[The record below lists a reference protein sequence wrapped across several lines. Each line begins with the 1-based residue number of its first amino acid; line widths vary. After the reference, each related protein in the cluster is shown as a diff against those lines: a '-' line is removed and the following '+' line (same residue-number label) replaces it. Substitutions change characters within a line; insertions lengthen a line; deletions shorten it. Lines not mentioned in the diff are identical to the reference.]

1 MIVRAMFRS
10 EANHVFIA
18 FVVAAIL
25 HIIVISDAK
34 FSVSDDEFKSEPI
47 TVTMIDIP
55 KINPPPESD
64 PIVQQNQVESTTQV
78 TKPEPIQKKA
88 DINII
93 EKKPL
98 KTDEIIKPRLPQQNL
113 ALPKKSLNNK
123 QKPHQ
128 QVVGKLNKIPHKT
141 DTIEPIK
148 KSVPLLTAE
157 SLQQQISQLGSEVR
171 ESQLLAEQTK
181 IKAVDAIDTH
191 KYIATQY
198 IKDWEAKVER
208 TGNLNFPAVANK
220 KDFSASLILEVEINS
235 DGSIAAIQIN
245 RSSGTAA
252 LDEAAKNIVRM
263 SAPFPPLPSEI
274 VKDTHVFLITRVWT
288 FSDESGL
295 NTH

>member
-10 EANHVFIA
+10 EANHVLIA

-34 FSVSDDEFKSEPI
+34 FSVSDNEFKSEPI

-55 KINPPPESD
+55 KINPSPESD
-64 PIVQQNQVESTTQV
+64 PIEQQNQVESVTQLA
-78 TKPEPIQKKA
+78 KPEPRQEKK

-98 KTDEIIKPRLPQQNL
+98 KTDEIIKPRVPQQNL

-123 QKPHQ
+123 QDPHQ
-128 QVVGKLNKIPHKT
+128 PVVGKANKIPLKT

-171 ESQLLAEQTK
+171 ENQLLAEQTK

>member
-123 QKPHQ
+123 QEPHQ
-128 QVVGKLNKIPHKT
+128 PVVGKSNKIPLKT

-181 IKAVDAIDTH
+181 IKAVDAIDAH

>member
-1 MIVRAMFRS
+1 M
-10 EANHVFIA
+10 
-18 FVVAAIL
+18 
-25 HIIVISDAK
+25 
-34 FSVSDDEFKSEPI
+34 
-47 TVTMIDIP
+47 
-55 KINPPPESD
+55 
-64 PIVQQNQVESTTQV
+64 
-78 TKPEPIQKKA
+78 
-88 DINII
+88 
-93 EKKPL
+93 
-98 KTDEIIKPRLPQQNL
+98 
-113 ALPKKSLNNK
+113 
-123 QKPHQ
+123 
-128 QVVGKLNKIPHKT
+128 VGKSNKIPLKT

>member
-25 HIIVISDAK
+25 HLIVISDAR
-34 FSVSDDEFKSEPI
+34 FSVSDDEIKSESI
-47 TVTMIDIP
+47 TFTMIGIP

-64 PIVQQNQVESTTQV
+64 PIVQQNQVESTTQL
-78 TKPEPIQKKA
+78 TKPESIQKKA

-93 EKKPL
+93 EKKL
-98 KTDEIIKPRLPQQNL
+98 IKTNDSPKLSVPQKRI
-113 ALPKKSLNNK
+113 APPKKPLNNK
-123 QKPHQ
+123 QEPHQ
-128 QVVGKLNKIPHKT
+128 QVVAKSNKTPLKT

-171 ESQLLAEQTK
+171 ETQVLAEQTK
-181 IKAVDAIDTH
+181 IKAVDAIGAH
-191 KYIATQY
+191 KYVASQY
-198 IKDWEAKVER
+198 IKDWDAKVER

-220 KDFSASLILEVEINS
+220 KNFSASLMLDVEINS
-235 DGSIAAIQIN
+235 DGSVSAIRIN
-245 RSSGTAA
+245 RSSGIAA

-274 VKDTHVFLITRVWT
+274 VKDTNVFLITRVWT

-295 NTH
+295 DTH

>member
-10 EANHVFIA
+10 DANNVFIA

-34 FSVSDDEFKSEPI
+34 FSVSDDEIKSEPI
-47 TVTMIDIP
+47 TFTMIDIP
-55 KINPPPESD
+55 KINPPPEADSL
-64 PIVQQNQVESTTQV
+64 VQQNQVESVAQL
-78 TKPEPIQKKA
+78 TKPEPIQVKE

-93 EKKPL
+93 EKKPI
-98 KTDEIIKPRLPQQNL
+98 KIIDTTKLSVPQKNT
-113 ALPKKSLNNK
+113 APPKKSLNNK
-123 QKPHQ
+123 QEPHQ
-128 QVVGKLNKIPHKT
+128 QEVAKSNKIPLKT

-148 KSVPLLTAE
+148 KNVPLLTAE

-181 IKAVDAIDTH
+181 IKAVDALGAH
-191 KYIATQY
+191 KYVATQY
-198 IKDWEAKVER
+198 IKDWDAKVER

-220 KDFSASLILEVEINS
+220 KNFSASLMLDVEINS
-235 DGSIAAIQIN
+235 DGSVSAIRIN
-245 RSSGTAA
+245 RSSGIAA

-274 VKDTHVFLITRVWT
+274 AKETTVFLITRVWT

-295 NTH
+295 DTH